1 MIAWLAPWVYLLV
14 IGFLY
19 FVLGSHNPSLRHW
32 IIRLRNGWLSC
43 AIVLA
48 ALGIASVLFWRVR
61 WLPTVTWIVCIG
73 ASVGTVVQLRKVQK
87 DSETREGFP
96 LPPEE

>member
-1 MIAWLAPWVYLLV
+1 MLAWLTPWVYLLV

-32 IIRLRNGWLSC
+32 AVKQRNGWLSC
-43 AIVLA
+43 AILLA
-48 ALGIASVLFWRVR
+48 ALGIASALFWKAR
-61 WLPTVTWIVCIG
+61 WLPIVTWIVCI
-73 ASVGTVVQLRKVQK
+73 AAVVGTVVHVRNSQRE
-87 DSETREGFP
+87 SEMRDGLP